1 LFQNKAKILQKL
13 FSYSFSQNIWRVI
26 PDSDPDSDQW
36 VIELRDVS
44 EKKVSFAVIDLGREQ
59 LMWQGEPEGADWWTS
74 LTAFSYGRIFLH
86 NYRYPEVPEPTD
98 LLAVSANDGQLL
110 WALPNHILVKSLGA
124 NQLEVARKSAGQFQ
138 YMQCEAESGEV
149 IPAQGIPGTALQE
162 IILTEPVRYKEGN
175 AYYPRLATFITD
187 TTGGHI
193 PLSIDY
199 LEKRP
204 YIIFSYYIYEQDKI
218 VQYLL
223 ILTDRKELVL
233 HEKLTEKRDGMGSST
248 MMLKSSTL
256 VFLKNNNEFSSL
268 TLS

>member
-1 LFQNKAKILQKL
+1 MQKL
-13 FSYSFSQNIWRVI
+13 FSHTFSQNIWRVI

-36 VIELRDVS
+36 IIELRDVS
-44 EKKVSFAVIDLGREQ
+44 EKKVSFAVIDLRREQ
-59 LMWQGEPEGADWWTS
+59 LVWQGEPEGTDWWTS
-74 LTAFSYGRIFLH
+74 LTAFTHGRIFLH
-86 NYRYPEVPEPTD
+86 NYRYPEIPEPTD
-98 LLAVSANDGQLL
+98 LLAIAASNGRLL
-110 WALPNHILVKSLGA
+110 WALPDHILVQPLGKSH
-124 NQLEVARKSAGQFQ
+124 LEVARKSAGQFQ
-138 YMQCEAESGEV
+138 YMQCDAQSGELMP
-149 IPAQGIPGTALQE
+149 IQGMTDTHSEE

-175 AYYPRLATFITD
+175 VYYPRLATFITE

-204 YIIFSYYIYEQDKI
+204 YIIFSYYIYQQDKI